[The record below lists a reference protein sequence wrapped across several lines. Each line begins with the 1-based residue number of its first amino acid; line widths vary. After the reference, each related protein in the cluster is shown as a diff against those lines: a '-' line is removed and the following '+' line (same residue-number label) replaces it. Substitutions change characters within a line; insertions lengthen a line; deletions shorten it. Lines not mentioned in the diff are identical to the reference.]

1 MGLQLVHRT
10 NYRGKVLSGRC
21 GDADTGGLE
30 LLWTQAVYPRD
41 DGTARPCCFGFGKRS
56 VWVTPDML
64 RTQHESIWE
73 LWHVGSE
80 DGYTAGHR
88 FHKFVLMPR
97 GADEEETEVEY
108 SDSDS
113 DSYWVSCPRHA
124 FPDYWSERWE
134 LVASGRFRKGLGALD
149 AALPAYYA
157 ADERDGYDVTH
168 CHVGVLLPYQLR
180 LD

>member
-10 NYRGKVLSGRC
+10 NYRGKVLTGRC
-21 GDADTGGLE
+21 GDSDTGGLE

-113 DSYWVSCPRHA
+113 DRLGVLPAPRL
-124 FPDYWSERWE
+124 SGLLERA
-134 LVASGRFRKGLGALD
+134 VGARGVGALPERPRRARRR
-149 AALPAYYA
+149 AA
-157 ADERDGYDVTH
+157 
-168 CHVGVLLPYQLR
+168 GVLRRRRAGR
-180 LD
+180 L